1 MENSE
6 YVRAEVSSLG
16 SVHKES
22 FASTSVRYL
31 NKVFVSTTAF
41 CEEGCRYGG
50 TCVAPNKCI
59 CPSGF
64 TGSHCE
70 KGKVT
75 HSAATCFSGV
85 CVGGKA
91 TQSV

>member
-1 MENSE
+1 MS
-6 YVRAEVSSLG
+6 VSSLG
-16 SVHKES
+16 GVCKES
-22 FASTSVRYL
+22 FASTSIRYL
-31 NKVFVSTTAF
+31 NKVFASTAAF

-50 TCVAPNKCI
+50 TCVAPNTCV

-75 HSAATCFSGV
+75 LTCFSGV

-91 TQSV
+91 TLSE

>member
-1 MENSE
+1 MS
-6 YVRAEVSSLG
+6 VSSLG
-16 SVHKES
+16 GVCKES

-31 NKVFVSTTAF
+31 NKVFASTAAF

-50 TCVAPNKCI
+50 TCVAPNKCV

-75 HSAATCFSGV
+75 LTCFSGV

-91 TQSV
+91 TLSE